1 MRCARPEAEK
11 KRCTKSISD
20 LRTSSVANQ
29 GVKDRRCSA
38 QALGI
43 ARTMRRAPNRSL
55 ISSTVSGSQYFMT
68 VEELQTQ
75 KAEFVG
81 KNVRM
86 SGSVLGDTIQYEPK
100 TLSLTFEVAQ
110 IPGDHKLIQQMGG
123 MAKVLEDAAAD
134 PNAPRMTIHYTGA
147 KPDLLQPA
155 AQAIVSGSLDANG
168 VFQATEL
175 LLKCPSKYESALP
188 KQAE

>member
-1 MRCARPEAEK
+1 LK
-11 KRCTKSISD
+11 KKPNYKFIIG
-20 LRTSSVANQ
+20 
-29 GVKDRRCSA
+29 GVFIA
-38 QALGI
+38 AALLYL
-43 ARTMRRAPNRSL
+43 L
-55 ISSTVSGSQYFMT
+55 ISSTISGSQYFLT

-75 KAEFVG
+75 SADYVG

-86 SGSVLGDTIQYEPK
+86 SGSVLGETIQYDAK
-100 TLSLTFEVAQ
+100 TLSLTFDVAQ
-110 IPGDHKLIQQMGG
+110 IPGDHRVIKEMGG
-123 MAKVLEDAAAD
+123 MVKVLEDAASD

-188 KQAE
+188 KQAN

>member
-1 MRCARPEAEK
+1 LK
-11 KRCTKSISD
+11 KKPNYKFIIG
-20 LRTSSVANQ
+20 
-29 GVKDRRCSA
+29 GVVIA
-38 QALGI
+38 AAL
-43 ARTMRRAPNRSL
+43 MYLL
-55 ISSTVSGSQYFMT
+55 ISSTISGSQYFMT

-75 KAEFVG
+75 KAEYVG

-123 MAKVLEDAAAD
+123 MSKVLEDVAAD

>member
-1 MRCARPEAEK
+1 MK
-11 KRCTKSISD
+11 KKPNYKLIIG
-20 LRTSSVANQ
+20 
-29 GVKDRRCSA
+29 GVVIA
-38 QALGI
+38 AALLYL
-43 ARTMRRAPNRSL
+43 L
-55 ISSTVSGSQYFMT
+55 ISSTISGSQYFLT
-68 VEELQTQ
+68 VEELQAQ
-75 KAEFVG
+75 KAEYVG

-86 SGSVLGDTIQYEPK
+86 SGSVLGDTIQYDQK
-100 TLSLTFEVAQ
+100 TLNLTFDVAQ
-110 IPGDHKLIQQMGG
+110 IPGDHRVIQQMGG

-134 PNAPRMTIHYTGA
+134 PNASRMTIHYTGA

>member
-1 MRCARPEAEK
+1 MK
-11 KRCTKSISD
+11 KKPNYKFIIG
-20 LRTSSVANQ
+20 
-29 GVKDRRCSA
+29 GVIIA
-38 QALGI
+38 AALLYL
-43 ARTMRRAPNRSL
+43 L
-55 ISSTVSGSQYFMT
+55 ISSTVSGSQYFLT
-68 VEELQTQ
+68 VEELQAQ

-86 SGSVLGDTIQYEPK
+86 SGSVLGDTIQYDAK
-100 TLSLTFEVAQ
+100 TLNLTFDVAQ
-110 IPGDHKLIQQMGG
+110 IPGDHRVIQQMGG
-123 MAKVLEDAAAD
+123 MAKVLEDAAAN

>member
-1 MRCARPEAEK
+1 MK
-11 KRCTKSISD
+11 KKPNHKFIIG
-20 LRTSSVANQ
+20 
-29 GVKDRRCSA
+29 GVVIA
-38 QALGI
+38 AAL
-43 ARTMRRAPNRSL
+43 MYLL
-55 ISSTVSGSQYFMT
+55 ISSTISGSQYFMT

-75 KAEFVG
+75 KAEYVG

-123 MAKVLEDAAAD
+123 MSKVLEDAAAD

>member
-1 MRCARPEAEK
+1 LK
-11 KRCTKSISD
+11 KKPNYKFIIG
-20 LRTSSVANQ
+20 
-29 GVKDRRCSA
+29 GVVIA
-38 QALGI
+38 AAL
-43 ARTMRRAPNRSL
+43 MYLL
-55 ISSTVSGSQYFMT
+55 ISSTISGSQYFMT

-75 KAEFVG
+75 KAAFVG

-86 SGSVLGDTIQYEPK
+86 SGSVLGDTIQYDAK
-100 TLSLTFEVAQ
+100 TLNLTFDVAQ
-110 IPGDHKLIQQMGG
+110 IPGDHRVIQQMGG
-123 MAKVLEDAAAD
+123 MAKVLEDAAAN

>member
-1 MRCARPEAEK
+1 LK
-11 KRCTKSISD
+11 KKPNYKFIIG
-20 LRTSSVANQ
+20 
-29 GVKDRRCSA
+29 GVVIA
-38 QALGI
+38 AALLYL
-43 ARTMRRAPNRSL
+43 L
-55 ISSTVSGSQYFMT
+55 ISSTISGSQYFLT
-68 VEELQTQ
+68 VEELQAQ
-75 KAEFVG
+75 KAEYVG

-86 SGSVLGDTIQYEPK
+86 SGSVLGDTIQYDQK
-100 TLSLTFEVAQ
+100 TLNLTFDVAQ
-110 IPGDHKLIQQMGG
+110 IPGDHRVIQQMGG

-134 PNAPRMTIHYTGA
+134 PNASRMTIHYTGA

>member
-1 MRCARPEAEK
+1 MK
-11 KRCTKSISD
+11 KKSNTKLIIGGVII
-20 LRTSSVANQ
+20 VA
-29 GVKDRRCSA
+29 
-38 QALGI
+38 ALVYL
-43 ARTMRRAPNRSL
+43 L
-55 ISSTVSGSQYFMT
+55 ISSTISGSQYFLT

-86 SGSVLGDTIQYEPK
+86 SGAVLGDTIQYDPK
-100 TLSLTFEVAQ
+100 TLELTFEVAQ
-110 IPGDHKLIQQMGG
+110 IPGDHKVIKAMGG

-134 PNAPRMTIHYTGA
+134 PNAKHLTIHYVGA

-155 AQAIVSGSLDANG
+155 AQAIVSGSLDEDG

-188 KQAE
+188 KQAD

>member
-1 MRCARPEAEK
+1 MK
-11 KRCTKSISD
+11 KKPNYKFIIG
-20 LRTSSVANQ
+20 
-29 GVKDRRCSA
+29 GVVIA
-38 QALGI
+38 AAL
-43 ARTMRRAPNRSL
+43 MYLL
-55 ISSTVSGSQYFMT
+55 ISSTISGSQYFMT

-75 KAEFVG
+75 KAEYVG